1 MILKTVLGDTE
12 VSGDFSVL
20 PHEHICCCSE
30 YLRGIGGYM
39 DSSET
44 ERSAIEIL
52 SGLEKKYNL
61 GLFIDCTPINLGR
74 DAELLKR
81 VSKGSGV
88 HIVCS
93 TGFYYNDEPVMER
106 LSAETIGEYIVADA
120 KRVNAGVIKAAA
132 ESAELTEF
140 NITLLRAAA
149 YAQRRLGLPIVLHT
163 NAVNRN
169 GRKAVEVLLNEGVAA
184 KCIAVGHLSDTDDI
198 EYIGSFADMGCYIAL
213 DRLYAD
219 TSSEYIDS
227 KVKQILQLCDAG
239 YENMILLSHD
249 DSVFQGFLEKPH
261 ITKPRYSYMFK
272 YILPC
277 LERSLAKKI
286 SEENPLNM
294 LEQINLQIFTEG
306 TRRNDEIP
314 RRNT

>member
-1 MILKTVLGDTE
+1 M
-12 VSGDFSVL
+12 
-20 PHEHICCCSE
+20 
-30 YLRGIGGYM
+30 
-39 DSSET
+39 
-44 ERSAIEIL
+44 
-52 SGLEKKYNL
+52 
-61 GLFIDCTPINLGR
+61 
-74 DAELLKR
+74 
-81 VSKGSGV
+81 
-88 HIVCS
+88 
-93 TGFYYNDEPVMER
+93 
-106 LSAETIGEYIVADA
+106 
-120 KRVNAGVIKAAA
+120 
-132 ESAELTEF
+132 
-140 NITLLRAAA
+140 
-149 YAQRRLGLPIVLHT
+149 
-163 NAVNRN
+163 
-169 GRKAVEVLLNEGVAA
+169 NEGVAA

-239 YENMILLSHD
+239 YENMILLYHD

-294 LEQINLQIFTEG
+294 LE
-306 TRRNDEIP
+306 
-314 RRNT
+314 